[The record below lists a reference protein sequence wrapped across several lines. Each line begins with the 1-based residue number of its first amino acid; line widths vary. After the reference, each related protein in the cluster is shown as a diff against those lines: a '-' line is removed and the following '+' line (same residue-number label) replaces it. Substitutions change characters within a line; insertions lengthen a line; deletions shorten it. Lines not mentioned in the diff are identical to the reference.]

1 MLGGKRVIVVMPA
14 YNAERTLER
23 TFSEIPRDVV
33 DGVILTDD
41 ASADAT
47 VEVARRLGITT
58 LRHDVNAGYGANQKT
73 CYRAALDA
81 GADVVVMLH
90 PDYQYSPRRI
100 PGMAALV
107 AHGVHDV
114 VLGSRMR
121 DGDAMRRGMPAY
133 KFVGNRLLTA
143 LQNRCLGQS
152 LTEYHTGYRAFSRR
166 VLEAVPWQG
175 FSDGFLFDNEMLVHA
190 LAAGFR
196 IGEVAC
202 PARYDADSSSIG
214 LRRSLE
220 YGLGVLRL
228 SWVHRRRQNRF
239 R

>member
-1 MLGGKRVIVVMPA
+1 MLDGKRIVVVMPA

-23 TFSEIPRDVV
+23 THAEIPKGVV
-33 DGVILTDD
+33 DLVILTDD
-41 ASADAT
+41 ASADRT

-81 GADVVVMLH
+81 GADVVIMLH

-107 AHGVHDV
+107 AGGVHDI

-121 DGDAMRRGMPAY
+121 GADAVRRGMPAY
-133 KFVGNRLLTA
+133 KYVGNRLLTA
-143 LQNRCLGQS
+143 FQNRCLGQALS
-152 LTEYHTGYRAFSRR
+152 EYHTGYRAYSRR

-190 LAAGFR
+190 ITAGHSV
-196 IGEVAC
+196 GEIAC
-202 PARYDADSSSIG
+202 PARYEADSSSIG

-228 SWVHRRRQNRF
+228 SWAHRRRENGLR
-239 R
+239 